1 VFIIQDLQIELKKY
15 RDKLDKAITELKNRG
30 QKKAQAEHDYRIAL
44 AKEILLQRSDG
55 VPVTVISDIC
65 RGKEEIAKL
74 KLERD
79 VLETLYE
86 SCMQAIYAT
95 KINIDLIQKQI
106 DAERK
111 GV

>member
-1 VFIIQDLQIELKKY
+1 MQDLQIELKKL
-15 RDKLDKAITELKNRG
+15 RDKLDTAIKELKERG
-30 QKKAQAEHDYRIAL
+30 KKKAQAEHDYRVAL
-44 AKEILLQRSDG
+44 AKEMLIQRDAG
-55 VPVTVISDIC
+55 MPVTILDNVC
-65 RGKEEIAKL
+65 KGKEEIAKL

-79 VLETLYE
+79 IAETLYE

-95 KINIDLIQKQI
+95 KINIELIQKQI

>member
-1 VFIIQDLQIELKKY
+1 MQDLQIELKKL
-15 RDKLDKAITELKNRG
+15 REKLDTAITELKKRG
-30 QKKAQAEHDYRIAL
+30 QAKAQAEHDYRVAL

-79 VLETLYE
+79 VAETLYE
-86 SCMQAIYAT
+86 SCMQAIYSC
-95 KINIDLIQKQI
+95 KINMDLVQKQI

-111 GV
+111 GN